1 MSVVDDKSEEEE
13 WCVCVVICGYA
24 SNYFYFGGTRSPP
37 PMFQFVPLLLLP
49 FSSSFVASSSS
60 SSSSVASSSS
70 LATKKKQRRTMT
82 SSASIGRATTRG
94 EDYAKYTHYPA
105 YCSTPGEM
113 RNRAVP
119 PLREDGGDGKLVH
132 VAAVIR
138 HGARTPWSGPPD
150 VACWEGYRA
159 RSADTSV
166 WDCDLFAYAAPP
178 PPRSSMLDFIF
189 EKRYDAHSTK
199 NALNGTCQLGQ
210 LLSRGYDQ
218 EITNGRILR
227 NAYLYDDD
235 DDDDGN
241 GNGAKDDPRMRL
253 WDATMTTTT
262 TRAAVGDMTKPIYH
276 ESNLYYRADDEQRT
290 LMSGQ
295 ILLRGLF
302 EKELLI
308 GDHAAAADTDN
319 DGSSSTAIIRLHT
332 ADYANDILTPNP
344 RLCPNTFNLFKSAYT
359 SDEYMRWIEHERVEI
374 NTIDEFIKSNMKLT
388 NGVGAMG
395 NMIDC
400 MMTTICTDRTL
411 PSYIND
417 YDGTLGP
424 TMFYYNTD
432 DDEEDTTTTTT
443 AATPDNVDTTTT
455 TNHNS
460 NMFERIINL
469 AVKNFTFAYKY
480 NNGAFPKLGMGPLW
494 YEIMSNILPIVNPPT
509 KDGNKDP
516 PPPKFAL
523 FSGHDT
529 TLMPLLASLGDK
541 VWSGLEWAP

>member
-1 MSVVDDKSEEEE
+1 V
-13 WCVCVVICGYA
+13 G
-24 SNYFYFGGTRSPP
+24 
-37 PMFQFVPLLLLP
+37 
-49 FSSSFVASSSS
+49 
-60 SSSSVASSSS
+60 
-70 LATKKKQRRTMT
+70 
-82 SSASIGRATTRG
+82 
-94 EDYAKYTHYPA
+94 H
-105 YCSTPGEM
+105 
-113 RNRAVP
+113 
-119 PLREDGGDGKLVH
+119 H
-132 VAAVIR
+132 
-138 HGARTPWSGPPD
+138 
-150 VACWEGYRA
+150 
-159 RSADTSV
+159 
-166 WDCDLFAYAAPP
+166 
-178 PPRSSMLDFIF
+178 
-189 EKRYDAHSTK
+189 
-199 NALNGTCQLGQ
+199 
-210 LLSRGYDQ
+210 
-218 EITNGRILR
+218 
-227 NAYLYDDD
+227 DDD
-235 DDDDGN
+235 
-241 GNGAKDDPRMRL
+241 
-253 WDATMTTTT
+253 TTT

-308 GDHAAAADTDN
+308 GDHAAAAN
-319 DGSSSTAIIRLHT
+319 NNNRSSSTAIIQLHT
-332 ADYANDILTPNP
+332 ADYTNDILTPNP

-359 SDEYMRWIEHERVEI
+359 SDDYKRWIEHERVEI
-374 NTIDEFIKSNMKLT
+374 NTIDKFIKSNMKLT

-400 MMTTICTDRTL
+400 IMTTICTDRTL

-424 TMFYYNTD
+424 TMFYHNTD
-432 DDEEDTTTTTT
+432 DDEEDSTTTTTT
-443 AATPDNVDTTTT
+443 TTTTHDNVDTTS

-509 KDGNKDP
+509 KDSSNKN

>member
-1 MSVVDDKSEEEE
+1 M
-13 WCVCVVICGYA
+13 
-24 SNYFYFGGTRSPP
+24 T
-37 PMFQFVPLLLLP
+37 
-49 FSSSFVASSSS
+49 
-60 SSSSVASSSS
+60 
-70 LATKKKQRRTMT
+70 TT
-82 SSASIGRATTRG
+82 SSAPIGRAAATRG
-94 EDYAKYTHYPA
+94 DEGADYAKYAHYPT
-105 YCSTPGEM
+105 YCSTPDEM
-113 RNRAVP
+113 NNRAVP
-119 PLREDGGDGKLVH
+119 PLRKQDDGGSTLVH
-132 VAAVIR
+132 VTAIIR
-138 HGARTPWSGPPD
+138 HGARTPWSGPPNM
-150 VACWEGYRA
+150 VCWEDYWA
-159 RSADTSV
+159 QSADTSV
-166 WDCDLFAYAAPP
+166 WDCDLFSYAAPP
-178 PPRSSMLDFIF
+178 PPPHSYGTRDASMRSADFIF
-189 EKRYDAHSTK
+189 EKRYDASSTK

-235 DDDDGN
+235 EDDDGN
-241 GNGAKDDPRMRL
+241 VAKNDPRMRL
-253 WDATMTTTT
+253 WDTTTTTTTKTT

-276 ESNLYYRADDEQRT
+276 KSNLYYRADDEQRT

-308 GDHAAAADTDN
+308 GDHAAAAADTTTTAAAAAAAN
-319 DGSSSTAIIRLHT
+319 NNGSSTTAIIQLHT
-332 ADYANDILTPNP
+332 ADYTNDILTPNP
-344 RLCPNTFNLFKSAYT
+344 RLCPNTFNLFESAYT
-359 SDEYMRWIEHERVEI
+359 SDDYKRWTEHERVEI
-374 NTIDEFIKSNMKLT
+374 NTIDKFIKSNMKLT
-388 NGVGAMG
+388 NGVGALG

-432 DDEEDTTTTTT
+432 DEEDTTTTTT
-443 AATPDNVDTTTT
+443 TPDNVDTTS

-494 YEIMSNILPIVNPPT
+494 YEIMSNISPIVNPPPT
-509 KDGNKDP
+509 KDGSNKN